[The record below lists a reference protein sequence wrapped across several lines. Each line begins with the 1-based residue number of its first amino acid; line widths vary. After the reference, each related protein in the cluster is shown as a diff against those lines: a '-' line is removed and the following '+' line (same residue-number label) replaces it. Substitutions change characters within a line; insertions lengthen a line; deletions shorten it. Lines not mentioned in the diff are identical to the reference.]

1 MPPILSQ
8 EEALL
13 GCLLAVAISLLLLS
27 LRPDNATDY
36 VYAALFLTCT
46 TSVLKLRWFVGT
58 LALVAPVLVAVATN
72 LRVRLPAA
80 VVAAASGLPLHG
92 TCAALAGGADGNA
105 DTALAACLAANA
117 SNSGGSSGYGAG
129 QAVASGGLYEFAT
142 VGPLPLEALVH
153 ILVAWAV
160 GALMAYVSGEP
171 SRQTGR
177 QSGSCWRY
185 LLVSLKQRSC
195 RLSAML
201 GLVCPCLCCCL
212 ATPASPP
219 DHRSPAA
226 CLPARLPCLQTATG
240 VSRLCTTSWRWVLP
254 ARSWGR
260 RLPG

>member
-1 MPPILSQ
+1 MLLRHGVLTALLPPHLPPILSQ

-92 TCAALAGGADGNA
+92 TCAALAGGADGGAN
-105 DTALAACLAANA
+105 TALAACLAANA
-117 SNSGGSSGYGAG
+117 SSSGGSSGYGAG

-201 GLVCPCLCCCL
+201 GLVCP
-212 ATPASPP
+212 
-219 DHRSPAA
+219 
-226 CLPARLPCLQTATG
+226 
-240 VSRLCTTSWRWVLP
+240 
-254 ARSWGR
+254 
-260 RLPG
+260 

>member
-1 MPPILSQ
+1 LLQ

-80 VVAAASGLPLHG
+80 VAAAAAGLPLDG
-92 TCAALAGGADGNA
+92 TCAALAGSEVGGAGA
-105 DTALAACLAANA
+105 ALAACLAGNA
-117 SNSGGSSGYGAG
+117 SSSSSSHGAG

-160 GALMAYVSGEP
+160 GALMAYVSGE
-171 SRQTGR
+171 SSSQAGR
-177 QSGSCWRY
+177 LPDWHAFSCWH
-185 LLVSLKQRSC
+185 LLQSLLRPLGSTAAVAC
-195 RLSAML
+195 NARAGRHAALSQPVA
-201 GLVCPCLCCCL
+201 
-212 ATPASPP
+212 
-219 DHRSPAA
+219 
-226 CLPARLPCLQTATG
+226 
-240 VSRLCTTSWRWVLP
+240 
-254 ARSWGR
+254 
-260 RLPG
+260 